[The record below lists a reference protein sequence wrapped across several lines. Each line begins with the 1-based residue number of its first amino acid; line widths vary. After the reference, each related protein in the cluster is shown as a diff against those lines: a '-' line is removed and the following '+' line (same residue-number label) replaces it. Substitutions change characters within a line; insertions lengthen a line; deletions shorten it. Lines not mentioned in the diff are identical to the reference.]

1 MEISHG
7 IISTAIL
14 SLPLIQLGQLSA
26 VHLVLVNCLG
36 TLHRN
41 SVFWLTVRPDMAI
54 VVDWDVKPHIKQL
67 DKSYILLIH
76 IFRII
81 MLICVRVNIRQ
92 LCISLSGSTAF
103 RSISTTTI

>member
-14 SLPLIQLGQLSA
+14 SLPLIQVGQLSA

-36 TLHRN
+36 SLHRN

-67 DKSYILLIH
+67 DKKLYIAYTY
-76 IFRII
+76 
-81 MLICVRVNIRQ
+81 
-92 LCISLSGSTAF
+92 ISHHHGHMRAGKYTA
-103 RSISTTTI
+103 TLH